1 MLRIATVCYDIFCD
15 EMIFSVLC
23 INSQPLSHVINV
35 YIDAQMMILMVNA
48 NIIRVI
54 NHYVYI
60 LFFSP
65 QRVEENFVIPCDC
78 GLRYG

>member
-1 MLRIATVCYDIFCD
+1 MT
-15 EMIFSVLC
+15 FSVLY

-35 YIDAQMMILMVNA
+35 YNDAQMMILMANA
-48 NIIRVI
+48 NIRVI

-65 QRVEENFVIPCDC
+65 QRVEE
-78 GLRYG
+78 R

>member
-1 MLRIATVCYDIFCD
+1 MSLGNSPSYCHSVHYDILCN
-15 EMIFSVLC
+15 EMIYYVLC
-23 INSQPLSHVINV
+23 INSQPLSDVINV
-35 YIDAQMMILMVNA
+35 YIDAQLMILMVNA

-65 QRVEENFVIPCDC
+65 QRVEE
-78 GLRYG
+78 R

>member
-1 MLRIATVCYDIFCD
+1 MCYASIAIPSSD
-15 EMIFSVLC
+15 
-23 INSQPLSHVINV
+23 VINV
-35 YIDAQMMILMVNA
+35 YINAQLMILMVNA

-65 QRVEENFVIPCDC
+65 QRVEERLGAFCETMCD
-78 GLRYG
+78 L

>member
-1 MLRIATVCYDIFCD
+1 MSLAIVLLIATVHYDIFCN

-23 INSQPLSHVINV
+23 IKSQPLSHVINV
-35 YIDAQMMILMVNA
+35 YIDAQLMILMVNA
-48 NIIRVI
+48 NITRVI

-65 QRVEENFVIPCDC
+65 QRVEE
-78 GLRYG
+78 R

>member
-1 MLRIATVCYDIFCD
+1 MSCNYAIVLLSASVCYDTLCN
-15 EMIFSVLC
+15 EMIYFMLQ

-35 YIDAQMMILMVNA
+35 YNEAQMMIVMSYG

-60 LFFSP
+60 PFFSP
-65 QRVEENFVIPCDC
+65 QRVEE
-78 GLRYG
+78 R